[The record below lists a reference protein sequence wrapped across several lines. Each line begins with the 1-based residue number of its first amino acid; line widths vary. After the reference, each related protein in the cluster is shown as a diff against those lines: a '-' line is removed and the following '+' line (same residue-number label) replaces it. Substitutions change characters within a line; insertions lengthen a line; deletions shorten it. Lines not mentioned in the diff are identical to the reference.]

1 MSGKKE
7 RDAQAEEAERQKAKK
22 AADEKGVDSQGAEGP
37 QDILGGGEDDEDV
50 IF

>member
-7 RDAQAEEAERQKAKK
+7 RDAQAEEAERQKARKVAEQK
-22 AADEKGVDSQGAEGP
+22 GADSSTDDGP
-37 QDILGGGEDDEDV
+37 QDILGGGEDNEDV